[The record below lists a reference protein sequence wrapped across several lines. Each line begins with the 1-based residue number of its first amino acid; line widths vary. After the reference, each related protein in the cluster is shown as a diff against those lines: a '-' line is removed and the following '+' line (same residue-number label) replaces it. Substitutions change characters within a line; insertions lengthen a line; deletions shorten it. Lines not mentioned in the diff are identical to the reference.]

1 MKEIDEVE
9 ELKDLTLKQKEEI
22 QKKVEEL
29 KKQDLKKNKRVYPI
43 VIFGDEFDE
52 KDVYIGYFREPDFAA
67 FSKFIQLQK
76 KDEIA
81 AIRALARDIFIEG
94 DKEMVD
100 DDSLFLYGLSSK
112 LATILES
119 RQAKVVNFYNA
130 GK

>member
-52 KDVYIGYFREPDFAA
+52 KDVYIGYFREPDFAV